1 VKNFLLGYG
10 STSQISLPGQSSGD
24 FYREK
29 GAKMKKTL
37 STLVFAFLL
46 ASSFSLAFKT
56 NSATSLTTPINRAWL
71 ENTHGYWYS
80 TNEDVVANVPMQRT
94 CQWLFL
100 IGNMQDGTGLP
111 IVNPNMTVLTDRS
124 FVSMWPLPTRQFP
137 GEYEWS
143 FHLELPENLML
154 PLGAAEANHIDYQR
168 PGFSAER
175 HVTPETLSGSVT
187 IQNLS
192 ITFTQEDPL
201 PADINTFWIFIGLP
215 RVIFMQKQ
223 LVDYTVL
230 SLSTAE
236 GWTTNSDGWQINP
249 SDLTIGKTYHFS
261 AMLQAVK
268 SPELG
273 GSPTA
278 KPAIQILCAHWENYD
293 AMTGSSAN
301 ATHPHGP
308 TLIVSAEG
316 DYEWTRFATY
326 SRQDF
331 WLNQVVSDIVENPS
345 PPPPY
350 VAKIPATVDI
360 KPEAYNMRRRANQ
373 VTAFIELPEGY
384 NVKDINISTL
394 LLAGVF
400 TALPKPMKIG
410 DYNKDGILDIMIKFK
425 VATAHDSVDMT
436 QLIERRFFNVTVKVT
451 GRLDDGTLFQGSDTV
466 KIIMPRW

>member
-1 VKNFLLGYG
+1 M
-10 STSQISLPGQSSGD
+10 
-24 FYREK
+24 
-29 GAKMKKTL
+29 MKKSA
-37 STLVFAFLL
+37 STFVLTILLV
-46 ASSFSLAFKT
+46 SSFSLAFKT
-56 NSATSLTTPINRAWL
+56 NSATSSATPINIAWL

-80 TNEDVVANVPMQRT
+80 TNDDVVANVPMQRT

-100 IGNMQDGTGLP
+100 IGNGQDGTGLP
-111 IVNPNMTVLTDRS
+111 IVNPNMIVLTDRS

-154 PLGAAEANHIDYQR
+154 PVGAAEANHIDYQR

-175 HVTPETLSGSVT
+175 HVTPETLSGTVT

-192 ITFTQEDPL
+192 IAFTQEDPL
-201 PADINTFWIFIGLP
+201 PADIDTFWIFIGLP

-223 LVDYTVL
+223 LVNYTVL
-230 SLSTAE
+230 SLNNAE
-236 GWTTNSDGWQINP
+236 GWTTNSDGWHINP
-249 SDLTIGKTYHFS
+249 SDLIIGKTYHFS

-278 KPAIQILCAHWENYD
+278 KPAIQILRAHWENYD
-293 AMTGSSAN
+293 VITGSSAN
-301 ATHPHGP
+301 VTHPHGP
-308 TLIVSAEG
+308 TLIVSTEG

-350 VAKIPATVDI
+350 VAKILATVDI
-360 KPEAYNMRRRANQ
+360 KPEAYNMQRQANQ

-384 NVKDINISTL
+384 DARDINVSTL
-394 LLAGVF
+394 LLNGIF
-400 TALPKPMKIG
+400 PALPRPAEIG
-410 DYNKDGILDIMIKFK
+410 DYDHDGILDLMVKFD
-425 VATAHDSVDMT
+425 VSTLHSETNIAGLAS
-436 QLIERRFFNVTVKVT
+436 ERFMSVTVAVT
-451 GRLDDGTLFQGSDTV
+451 GRLRDGTLFQGTDII
-466 KIIMPRW
+466 KIILPNPK